1 MVVLLCYPSLIS
13 STSCDNYRQVRNSA
27 MIFLLLKPK
36 LRTPLHSSIFLKLQP
51 PFLALP
57 LNQVTE
63 TAVRL
68 AVGAATKLVSL
79 PNTLIVSFTSSSI
92 PPNISLTFVTFQPIK
107 IKSQSPGYPPQCL
120 RHIEPEVPRPPGHGR
135 RRWRR
140 EHRSSPHELLRPRR
154 SQPRSIFRHHES

>member
-1 MVVLLCYPSLIS
+1 
-13 STSCDNYRQVRNSA
+13 
-27 MIFLLLKPK
+27 MIFLLFKPK

-68 AVGAATKLVSL
+68 AVGVATKLVSL

-92 PPNISLTFVTFQPIK
+92 PPNLILSSTSSF
-107 IKSQSPGYPPQCL
+107 PPHFPTY
-120 RHIEPEVPRPPGHGR
+120 R
-135 RRWRR
+135 
-140 EHRSSPHELLRPRR
+140 
-154 SQPRSIFRHHES
+154 